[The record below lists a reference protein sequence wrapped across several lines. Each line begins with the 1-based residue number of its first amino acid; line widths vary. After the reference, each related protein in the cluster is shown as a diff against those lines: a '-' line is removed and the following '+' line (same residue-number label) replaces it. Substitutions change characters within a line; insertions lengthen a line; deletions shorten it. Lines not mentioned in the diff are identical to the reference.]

1 MEVCV
6 KEFLDEILKKYSD
19 VCQCDQCRSDIAA
32 LALNSLPPKYTTTDL
47 GEIYS
52 KTKLL
57 ETQYRAD
64 IYKAITQA
72 VECVRKNPRHEIK
85 K

>member
-6 KEFLDEILKKYSD
+6 KEFLDDVLKKYPD

-32 LALNSLPPKYTTTDL
+32 LALNNLPPKYTTTDL
-47 GEIYS
+47 GQIYS
-52 KTKLL
+52 KIELL
-57 ETQYRAD
+57 DSQHRTD
-64 IYKAITQA
+64 IYKAVTQA